1 MTLGD
6 IRSEIARVVDNGV
19 PSTDTR
25 VVQRVNQAQRRL
37 HAIRAWVGVL
47 AKYKVDL
54 VNNIFTLPS
63 QLESVHHVAAY
74 SGAGLAAGNVL
85 LSDDVNAFVHL
96 DGNLIPLV
104 YQPIGSTAN
113 EIKYQVD
120 PSLGLSIASVVVT
133 GKKKFTE
140 ATQDSDTLIVGD
152 LEALKLMVMALW
164 REENN
169 QVDLATALQNKAV
182 EHLVYKTDMAVE
194 VARRLA
200 YQSRLSTATLGTM
213 GFVRSRL
220 ALDLEFGLKVDDAK
234 LFDYVNKAQDLLIS
248 KKRLLLSSARYGVK
262 DNTALPTYSYIVSDS
277 AVLPVGDYQTVK
289 LAVLSIVS
297 NSISTANNQPNPE
310 IAAKYEAE
318 AVKNMEE
325 DMVVELEQKR
335 HAAYTATL
343 TSASPNTF
351 GYVKARVA
359 LELPFGLRFSNAE
372 LNRIVNRAEE
382 TLITRG
388 KWAGTVEEIKITI
401 PQDGLFY
408 LPYNVE
414 SVLTASLNDFPVPVF
429 EQSYDYNPNGPG
441 YETTDDNTG
450 APAIIAR
457 GERIVSNYRMRV
469 YFVRGN
475 WTSSACARLLVK
487 RRHVDHILDTEYMLI
502 RNYPALFEMALALSL
517 QTSDVEQSK
526 YHEEQALQ
534 LLRSELEQYIG
545 AHQNTLRIQTPG
557 FSMGDIGAMV

>member
-104 YQPIGSTAN
+104 YQPIGWTAN

-140 ATQDSDTLIVGD
+140 ATQDSDTLIIGD

-182 EHLVYKTDMAVE
+182 EHMVDKTDMAVE

-234 LFDYVNKAQDLLIS
+234 
-248 KKRLLLSSARYGVK
+248 
-262 DNTALPTYSYIVSDS
+262 
-277 AVLPVGDYQTVK
+277 
-289 LAVLSIVS
+289 
-297 NSISTANNQPNPE
+297 
-310 IAAKYEAE
+310 
-318 AVKNMEE
+318 
-325 DMVVELEQKR
+325 
-335 HAAYTATL
+335 
-343 TSASPNTF
+343 
-351 GYVKARVA
+351 
-359 LELPFGLRFSNAE
+359 
-372 LNRIVNRAEE
+372 
-382 TLITRG
+382 
-388 KWAGTVEEIKITI
+388 
-401 PQDGLFY
+401 
-408 LPYNVE
+408 
-414 SVLTASLNDFPVPVF
+414 
-429 EQSYDYNPNGPG
+429 
-441 YETTDDNTG
+441 
-450 APAIIAR
+450 
-457 GERIVSNYRMRV
+457 
-469 YFVRGN
+469 
-475 WTSSACARLLVK
+475 
-487 RRHVDHILDTEYMLI
+487 
-502 RNYPALFEMALALSL
+502 
-517 QTSDVEQSK
+517 
-526 YHEEQALQ
+526 
-534 LLRSELEQYIG
+534 
-545 AHQNTLRIQTPG
+545 
-557 FSMGDIGAMV
+557 

>member
-19 PSTDTR
+19 PASDSR

-54 VNNIFTLPS
+54 ANNIFTLPS

-74 SGAGLAAGNVL
+74 NGAGLSAGNVL
-85 LSDDVNAFVHL
+85 LTDDVNAFVHL
-96 DGNLIPLV
+96 DGNLIPLI
-104 YQPIGSTAN
+104 YQPIGATAN

-120 PSLGLSIASVVVT
+120 PTLGLSVSTVVVT
-133 GKKKFTE
+133 GKKKFVE
-140 ATQDSDTLIVGD
+140 VAQDADTLIVGD

-169 QVDLATALQNKAV
+169 QIDLATALQNKAV

-200 YQSRLSTATLGTM
+200 YQSRLSTATVGTM

-248 KKRLLLSSARYGVK
+248 KKRLLLSSTRYGVK
-262 DNTALPTYSYIVSDS
+262 DGLSLPTYSYIVSDS
-277 AVLPVGDYQTVK
+277 AALPVGDYQTVK
-289 LAVLSIVS
+289 LAVMAIVA
-297 NSISTANNQPNPE
+297 NSISSANNQPNPE

-318 AVKNMEE
+318 ATKSMEE
-325 DMVVELEQKR
+325 DMVVELEEKR
-335 HAAYTATL
+335 HAQYTSTLSSAT
-343 TSASPNTF
+343 PNTF
-351 GYVKARVA
+351 GYVKARLA
-359 LELPFGLRFSNAE
+359 LELPFGLRYSNAE
-372 LNRIVNRAEE
+372 ISRIVNRAEE

-388 KWAGTVEEIKITI
+388 RWAGTVEEIKITI
-401 PQDGLFY
+401 PEDGLFY

-414 SVLTASLNDFPVPVF
+414 SVLSATLNNFPVPVF
-429 EQSYDYNPNGPG
+429 EQSYDYNVNGPG
-441 YETTDDNTG
+441 YEIADDNTG
-450 APAIIAR
+450 APAVIAR
-457 GERIVSNYRMRV
+457 GERIVNNYRMRV

-475 WTSSACARLLVK
+475 WNETACARLLIK
-487 RRHVDHILDTEYMLI
+487 RRHIDHTLDSEFMLI
-502 RNYPALFEMALALSL
+502 RNYPALFEMALSL
-517 QTSDVEQSK
+517 NLQPTDAEQSK
-526 YHEEQALQ
+526 YHEEQALS
-534 LLRSELEQYIG
+534 LMRSELEQHIG
-545 AHQNTLRIQTPG
+545 AHQNQLRIQTPG
-557 FSMGDIGAMV
+557 FSMGDIGALV

>member
-19 PSTDTR
+19 PASDSR

-74 SGAGLAAGNVL
+74 NGAGLAAGNVL
-85 LSDDVNAFVHL
+85 LCDDVNAFVHL

-104 YQPIGSTAN
+104 YQPIGSTVN

-120 PSLGLSIASVVVT
+120 PALGLNISSVVVT
-133 GKKKFTE
+133 GKKRFIE
-140 ATQDSDTLIVGD
+140 ASQDADTLIIRD

-169 QVDLATALQNKAV
+169 QIDLATALQNKAL
-182 EHLVYKTDMAVE
+182 EHLAHKTDMSVE
-194 VARRLA
+194 VARRLS
-200 YQSRLSTATLGTM
+200 YQSRLSTAALGTM

-248 KKRLLLSSARYGVK
+248 KKRLLLSSTRYGVK
-262 DNTALPTYSYIVSDS
+262 DGLSLPTYSYIVSDS
-277 AVLPVGDYQTVK
+277 VALPVGDYQTVK
-289 LAVLSIVS
+289 LAVMAIVA
-297 NSISTANNQPNPE
+297 NSISSANNQPNPE

-318 AVKNMEE
+318 AAKSMEE
-325 DMVVELEQKR
+325 DMVVELEEKR
-335 HAAYTATL
+335 HAQYTSTLSSAT
-343 TSASPNTF
+343 PNTF
-351 GYVKARVA
+351 GYVKARLA
-359 LELPFGLRFSNAE
+359 LELPFGLRYSNAE
-372 LNRIVNRAEE
+372 MSRIVNRAEE

-388 KWAGTVEEIKITI
+388 RWAGTVEEIKITI
-401 PQDGLFY
+401 PEDGLFY

-414 SVLTASLNDFPVPVF
+414 SVLSATLNNFPVPVF
-429 EQSYDYNPNGPG
+429 EQSYDYNVNGPG
-441 YETTDDNTG
+441 YEIADDNTG
-450 APAIIAR
+450 APAVIAR
-457 GERIVSNYRMRV
+457 GERIVNNYRMRV

-475 WTSSACARLLVK
+475 WNETACARLLIK
-487 RRHVDHILDTEYMLI
+487 RRHIDHILDSEFMLI
-502 RNYPALFEMALALSL
+502 RNYPALFEMALSL
-517 QTSDVEQSK
+517 NLQPTDAEQAR
-526 YHEEQALQ
+526 YHEEQALS
-534 LLRSELEQYIG
+534 LMRSELEQHIG
-545 AHQNTLRIQTPG
+545 AHQNQLKIQTPG
-557 FSMGDIGAMV
+557 FSMGDIGALV